1 MQRGLS
7 PEQVAEVLDIAP
19 ADLAQIERGALDLD
33 LDRVAQIADALQNPA
48 LAPTSGTMHMRAT

>member
-33 LDRVAQIADALQNPA
+33 LDRVEFPDMMGIYGITRGAQGPIA
-48 LAPTSGTMHMRAT
+48 